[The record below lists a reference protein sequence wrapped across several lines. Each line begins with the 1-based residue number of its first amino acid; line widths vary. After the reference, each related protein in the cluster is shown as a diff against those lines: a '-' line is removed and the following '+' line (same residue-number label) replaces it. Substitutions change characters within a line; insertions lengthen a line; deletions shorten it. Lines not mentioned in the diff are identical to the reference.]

1 MTPAAPRVRAAVV
14 QMTTGGDVAANR
26 EAAEGLVRRAAG
38 MGAQLVVLPE
48 KWNLLHDARE
58 TLAAAED
65 LDGPTMTGIRR
76 LAAGLGVAIHAGSVT
91 ERIPGDDR
99 RTFNTTVLVGPD
111 GRDLAVYRKIHLFD
125 VAVGGHVYRESD
137 FSAAG
142 EALGCA
148 DVAGLRLGLTI
159 CYDLRFP
166 ELYRALVDRGA
177 TAVSVPAAFTA
188 ATGKDH
194 WEPLLRA
201 RAIENQCFVL
211 AAGQFG
217 EHANGTRS
225 HGRSMIVDPWGVV
238 IAQVPDGV
246 GVACADLDL
255 GAQERIRA
263 TLPALDH
270 RRPGIYGS

>member
-1 MTPAAPRVRAAVV
+1 MTTNAPSLRAAVV
-14 QMTTGGDVAANR
+14 QMTSGADVAANR
-26 EAAEGLVRRAAG
+26 ATAERLVRHAAG
-38 MGAQLVVLPE
+38 MGAALVVLPE
-48 KWNLLHDARE
+48 KWNLLHDTGP
-58 TLAAAED
+58 TLAAAEP
-65 LDGPTMTGIRR
+65 LDGPTLAGVRA
-76 LAAGLGVAIHAGSVT
+76 LAAELGVAIHAGSVT

-111 GRDLAVYRKIHLFD
+111 GADLAVYRKIHLFD
-125 VAVGGHVYRESD
+125 VSVGGHTYRESD

-142 EALGCA
+142 EDLGCA

-166 ELYRALVDRGA
+166 ELYRALVDLGA
-177 TAVSVPAAFTA
+177 TALAVPAAFTA

-211 AAGQFG
+211 AAGQYG

-238 IAQVPDGV
+238 LAQAADGE

-255 GAQERIRA
+255 AAQARIREQ
-263 TLPALDH
+263 LPALRH
-270 RRPGIYGS
+270 RRPDRYGS

>member
-1 MTPAAPRVRAAVV
+1 MTPDAPSVRAAVV

-26 EAAEGLVRRAAG
+26 GAADRLVRRAAG
-38 MGAQLVVLPE
+38 MGAALVVLPE
-48 KWNLLHDARE
+48 RWNLLHGDRE

-65 LDGPTMTGIRR
+65 LDGPTLAGIRT
-76 LAAGLGVAIHAGSVT
+76 LAAELGVAIHAGSIT

-111 GRDLAVYRKIHLFD
+111 GGDLAVYRKIHLFD
-125 VAVGGHVYRESD
+125 VSVGGHTYRESD
-137 FSAAG
+137 VSAAG
-142 EALGCA
+142 DALGCA
-148 DVAGLRLGLTI
+148 DVAGLRLGLSI

-177 TAVSVPAAFTA
+177 TALAVPAAFTA

-225 HGRSMIVDPWGVV
+225 HGRSMIVDPWGTVT
-238 IAQVPDGV
+238 AQVPDGE

-255 GAQERIRA
+255 AAQARIRA
-263 TLPALDH
+263 TLPALSH
-270 RRPGIYGS
+270 RRPDAYSS

>member
-1 MTPAAPRVRAAVV
+1 VTPAAPPVRAAVV
-14 QMTTGGDVAANR
+14 QMTSGDDVAANR
-26 EAAEGLVRRAAG
+26 EAAERLVRRAAG
-38 MGAQLVVLPE
+38 TGAALIVLPE
-48 KWNLLHDARE
+48 KWNLLHDARR

-65 LDGPTMTGIRR
+65 LDGPTLAGIRA
-76 LAAGLGVAIHAGSVT
+76 LAAELGVAIHAGSVT
-91 ERIPGDDR
+91 ERIPGDRR

-125 VAVGGHVYRESD
+125 VAVGGRTYRESD
-137 FSAAG
+137 FSAPG
-142 EALGCA
+142 DALGCA

-177 TAVSVPAAFTA
+177 TALAVPAAFTA

-217 EHANGTRS
+217 EHADGTRS

-238 IAQVPDGV
+238 TAQVPDGE

-255 GAQERIRA
+255 AAQERIRA

-270 RRPGIYGS
+270 RRPGGYGS